1 MRRMRWMQV
10 SQRPT
15 APLAEHRSPGDI
27 NPPLDL
33 RQRMHLSDQPAKIPM
48 RSPADHP
55 PAKDAAQKHPHH
67 TVMPNRAVKLR
78 PWRALGLLRLRARGT
93 TLRAIRTMSRTS
105 LLLLEP
111 TPRTRSVRSRSSPR
125 RACTSPP
132 PTAHTSTSQTT
143 RRCRITRGP
152 GRHRQGAT
160 ARRSLPTSGVRF
172 DKRASGPAH
181 ILLPLLIL
189 RNSNGIRPGNIV
201 LPSTS
206 L

>member
-1 MRRMRWMQV
+1 MQA

-15 APLAEHRSPGDI
+15 APLAEHRSPGNVD
-27 NPPLDL
+27 PPLDL

-78 PWRALGLLRLRARGT
+78 QWTALGLLRLRARGT

-105 LLLLEP
+105 LLLLLLLLEP
-111 TPRTRSVRSRSSPR
+111 TPRTRPVRSPSSPR
-125 RACTSPP
+125 KACTSPP
-132 PTAHTSTSQTT
+132 PTAHTSTSGTS
-143 RRCRITRGP
+143 RRCRTTRGL

-160 ARRSLPTSGVRF
+160 ARRSLPISGVRF
-172 DKRASGPAH
+172 DKPASGPAH
-181 ILLPLLIL
+181 TLLPLLIL
-189 RNSNGIRPGNIV
+189 RNSNGIRPGNVV

>member
-1 MRRMRWMQV
+1 MGRRRWMQV

-15 APLAEHRSPGDI
+15 APLAEHRSPGDV

-33 RQRMHLSDQPAKIPM
+33 RQRMYLTDQPAITPM

-67 TVMPNRAVKLR
+67 TVMPNRAVRLR
-78 PWRALGLLRLRARGT
+78 LWRTLGLLRLQARGT
-93 TLRAIRTMSRTS
+93 TLQAIPTMSRTS

-111 TPRTRSVRSRSSPR
+111 IPRTRPVQSPSSPR
-125 RACTSPP
+125 KACTSPP
-132 PTAHTSTSQTT
+132 PTAHTSTSQMI
-143 RRCRITRGP
+143 RGCRITRGP
-152 GRHRQGAT
+152 GRPQRVT

-172 DKRASGPAH
+172 DRLASAPAH
-181 ILLPLLIL
+181 IRLRLPPLP
-189 RNSNGIRPGNIV
+189 NSNGILPGNIV
-201 LPSTS
+201 LRRTS